1 MTAAQD
7 IPGNRALPETTDCRA
22 DARLAVF
29 DHRRGW
35 QLAILGVAAT
45 LVFVIAFQ
53 VAGVIELS
61 GSGESAFTID
71 FYVFWAAAKL
81 ALQGLPFDAFDVARL
96 QQAAGNVDPDWMPW
110 AYPPGFMM
118 ALMPLGLLPF
128 WAAWFVFDAIGLVAF
143 ALAVRRFV
151 AGRPQVLLAV
161 ALAPAVMPSLI
172 VGQTTMLWMAGLIAA
187 LAALRADRPILAG
200 ICIGCLTLK
209 PQLGVLL
216 PVMLVACGAWRAIL
230 SAVLTTA
237 VLAAVPTGLFG
248 IGYWPRMLDM
258 MRLHGDMVRANIAGM
273 DLMVSP
279 YSAMVGAGVGEPLAL
294 ALQWSVTAACALIVF
309 LSWRSR
315 TASPDLRAAILFAVI
330 PLASPYLW
338 FYESAFLVPAAL
350 FMWRAGV
357 LVAKPG
363 AAALGL
369 AMWLGLAPPFLAILS
384 TGAGIE
390 VFRFVFVP
398 VNIVALLACLR
409 HAMRKADPIS
419 PQTL

>member
-1 MTAAQD
+1 MEVGK

-22 DARLAVF
+22 DTRLAVF
-29 DHRRGW
+29 DHKRGW
-35 QLAILGVAAT
+35 QLAILGGGVT
-45 LVFVIAFQ
+45 LVFGMTTQIGAVIKLFD
-53 VAGVIELS
+53 S
-61 GSGESAFTID
+61 GDSAISID

-81 ALQGLPFDAFDVARL
+81 ALQGLPFDAFDVARI
-96 QQAAGNVDPDWMPW
+96 QQAAGIVDPDWMPW

-128 WAAWFVFDAIGLVAF
+128 WAAWLVFDAIGLAAF
-143 ALAVRRFV
+143 TLAVRRFV
-151 AGRPQVLLAV
+151 AGRFQVLVAV
-161 ALAPAVMPSLI
+161 ALAPAVMPGLI
-172 VGQTTMLWMAGLIAA
+172 VGQTTLLWMAGLIAA

-230 SAVLTTA
+230 SAILTTA
-237 VLAAVPTGLFG
+237 VLAAVPTWLFG

-258 MRLHGDMVRANIAGM
+258 MRFHGDMVRANIAGM
-273 DLMVSP
+273 DLMISP

-294 ALQWSVTAACALIVF
+294 ALQWGVTAACALVVF

-315 TASPDLRAAILFAVI
+315 TVSPDLRAAIIFAVI

-357 LVAKPG
+357 LHEKPS
-363 AAALGL
+363 AVVLGL
-369 AMWLGLAPPFLAILS
+369 AMWLGLAPPFLAMLT
-384 TGAGIE
+384 TGAGME
-390 VFRFVFVP
+390 VSRFVFVP

-409 HAMRKADPIS
+409 HAIRKPDPIS
-419 PQTL
+419 T